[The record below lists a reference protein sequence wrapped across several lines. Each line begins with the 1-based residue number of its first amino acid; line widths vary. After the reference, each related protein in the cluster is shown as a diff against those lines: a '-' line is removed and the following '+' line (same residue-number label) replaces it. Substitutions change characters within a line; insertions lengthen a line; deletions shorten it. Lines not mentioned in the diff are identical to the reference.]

1 MSDNHLGD
9 ARDVEGDRPPR
20 NDCGPALHGG
30 QNTPAWSVHP
40 VRTVSS
46 SGLRPTDEEW
56 TAMEAAVAKARDNAY
71 RQNLVEEAIR
81 GLVTTGTGVY
91 HDKEKS

>member
-46 SGLRPTDEEW
+46 SGLRLTDEFLQE
-56 TAMEAAVAKARDNAY
+56 
-71 RQNLVEEAIR
+71 L
-81 GLVTTGTGVY
+81 
-91 HDKEKS
+91 KEYLKKRLHKLIHGRLYER